1 MKFPYAAKG
10 VSKIFNAEIISLIAA
25 FIGGIGMVLSF
36 IAVSGNVDNSTSE
49 ALIIA
54 TGALGIVAG
63 IIFAVAGIMSIVGY
77 FQAGKDEVSFK
88 KAILCVLFSIVF
100 TAVDLKLCHKVKC
113 N

>member
-49 ALIIA
+49 ALLIA

-63 IIFAVAGIMSIVGY
+63 IIIAVAGIMSIVG
-77 FQAGKDEVSFK
+77 
-88 KAILCVLFSIVF
+88 
-100 TAVDLKLCHKVKC
+100 
-113 N
+113 